1 MSACET
7 GACNQDMSCRHHKGA
22 FTASRIPSPL
32 GSMRQTTDVC
42 VCGVCVCVCNGNSF
56 AVISLLI
63 AAFPSVSEI
72 ISSWRKKKTKQR
84 HSPNYKVFSVSPK
97 SSSKVRS
104 PYLSKAKQR
113 NEPDKTTIYACAAP
127 KHKSHIID
135 IIL

>member
-7 GACNQDMSCRHHKGA
+7 GACNQDMSCRHHSVTSLHHGYRHHSA
-22 FTASRIPSPL
+22 LSARPPL
-32 GSMRQTTDVC
+32 CVSVVC
-42 VCGVCVCVCNGNSF
+42 VHVCVYNRNSF

-63 AAFPSVSEI
+63 AAFPPVSKI
-72 ISSWRKKKTKQR
+72 ISYWRKKKQR

-104 PYLSKAKQR
+104 PYLSNAKQHI
-113 NEPDKTTIYACAAP
+113 EPDKTTIYACTAP
-127 KHKSHIID
+127 KHKSYIAD